1 MSPEC
6 PSSYPVLERRGGE
19 LEASV
24 KNGMDCSDDGMCK
37 SPNILINSSR
47 GIIYADRSA
56 DGFADGARHAAARLR
71 DDINRV
77 LAQEGAP
84 W

>member
-1 MSPEC
+1 M
-6 PSSYPVLERRGGE
+6 
-19 LEASV
+19 
-24 KNGMDCSDDGMCK
+24 KNGMDRGDNGVCE

-56 DGFADGARHAAARLR
+56 EGFADGARHAAARLR